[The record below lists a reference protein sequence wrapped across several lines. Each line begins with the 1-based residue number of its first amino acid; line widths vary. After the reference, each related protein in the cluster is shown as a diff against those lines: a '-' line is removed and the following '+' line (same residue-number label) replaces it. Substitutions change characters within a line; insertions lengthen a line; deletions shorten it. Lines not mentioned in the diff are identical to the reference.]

1 MTGDS
6 NGETTQRYL
15 PRAAPL
21 TRLVS
26 LWRHMRSMEAEGHLP
41 AVRQVWE
48 LIQLKA
54 RRGVGPAD
62 YLGAGLY
69 RRELSWRKKL
79 EFVGDARYDRIIHSI
94 NPIEYDHVARN
105 KLETYE
111 ILTAHGIPVPPVYGL
126 VEGASGCEW
135 AGETFRSHRDL
146 LRFIGQAGVDTVCF
160 KYVAGT
166 RGLGFYKVKIEGVGD
181 AAVAKILPEGDEL
194 PLSEFW
200 ERLRGETRFGGYFCQ
215 GVIDQHSELARLN
228 PWSVN
233 TVRSWVVRSEGG
245 EWGMEVAVLRLGVR
259 RSAVDNIKAGGIAAR
274 IDVESGRLSAAIG
287 RHGGRTVHARHPAT
301 GAPIEGT
308 VLPGWPDVLALCKRA
323 ADLFP
328 YYILLA
334 VDVAFGKD
342 GLLVVELGTTPD
354 SMQIE
359 CDEGVHSLLHPLL
372 KRAKRR
378 SSA

>member
-1 MTGDS
+1 MTRDS
-6 NGETTQRYL
+6 HGNTTSGYL

-26 LWRHMRSMEAEGHLP
+26 LWRHMRRMEAEGHLP
-41 AVRQVWE
+41 AARQVWE
-48 LIQLKA
+48 LIWLKL

-69 RRELSWRKKL
+69 RRELSWGRKL
-79 EFVGDARYDRIIHSI
+79 EFVGDRRYDRIIHSI
-94 NPIEYDHVARN
+94 NPPEYDYVARD
-105 KLETYE
+105 KLETYQ
-111 ILTAHGIPVPPVYGL
+111 ILTAHGMPVPPVYGL
-126 VEGASGCEW
+126 VEGASGHRWE
-135 AGETFRSHRDL
+135 GETLRSHRDL
-146 LRFIGQAGVDTVCF
+146 LRVIQRVGIDTVCF

-166 RGLGFYKVKIEGVGD
+166 RGLGFYKVKIQGTGD
-181 AAVAKILPEGDEL
+181 GAVAKIQPEGDEL
-194 PLSEFW
+194 PLPEFW
-200 ERLRGETRFGGYFCQ
+200 ETLRGEKRFSGYFCQ
-215 GVIDQHSELARLN
+215 GVIDQHAELARLN

-233 TVRSWVVRSEGG
+233 TVRSWMVRSEAG
-245 EWGMEVAVLRLGVR
+245 EWGMNVAVLRLGVR

-274 IDVESGRLSAAIG
+274 IDVESGRLYTAIG
-287 RHGGRTVHARHPAT
+287 RHGGRTVHARHPGT
-301 GAPIEGT
+301 DAPIEGT
-308 VLPGWPDVLALCKRA
+308 VLPGWSDVLALCKRT

-328 YYILLA
+328 YYILLT

-342 GLLVVELGTTPD
+342 GPLIVELGTTPD

-359 CDEGVHSLLHPLL
+359 CDEGVHSLLHRLL